1 MKENNYIEERNYE
14 KELSKKPKLG
24 LRLLMKEKGRE
35 KLEDK
40 EMKQLKTKFE
50 KLLKEIVNKCQE
62 G

>member
-1 MKENNYIEERNYE
+1 
-14 KELSKKPKLG
+14 
-24 LRLLMKEKGRE
+24 MKEKGRE